1 VFVEFERDILRERVR
16 AGIAQARRDGKPH
29 GRPKT
34 AAMMVGQM
42 RSMRRRGISK
52 RKIAA
57 EFGISRTSVIRLLRN
72 RVATT

>member
-1 VFVEFERDILRERVR
+1 
-16 AGIAQARRDGKPH
+16 
-29 GRPKT
+29 
-34 AAMMVGQM
+34 MMVGQM